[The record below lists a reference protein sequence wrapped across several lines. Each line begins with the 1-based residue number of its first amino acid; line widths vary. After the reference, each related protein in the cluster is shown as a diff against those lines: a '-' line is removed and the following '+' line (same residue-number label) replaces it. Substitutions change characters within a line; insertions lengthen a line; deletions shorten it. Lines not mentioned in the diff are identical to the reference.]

1 MSIKFS
7 PKLFA
12 KDKLYGTAT
21 VGSRGQVVIPAQ
33 ARKELGI
40 KAGDHL
46 MVVSKFGKVL
56 GLIKAQKL
64 EKFLDM
70 MLEFVSGQ
78 PEEKIIKSHL
88 QKVFGDKV
96 NLKGKNKPYAN

>member
-1 MSIKFS
+1 MPIKFS

-12 KDKLYGTAT
+12 QDKLYGTAT
-21 VGSRGQVVIPAQ
+21 VGARGQVVIPVQ

-40 KAGDHL
+40 KPGDHL
-46 MVVSKFGKVL
+46 MVVGKFGKVL

-70 MLEFVSGQ
+70 MLGFVSGQ

-88 QKVFGDKV
+88 QKVFGEKA
-96 NLKGKNKPYAN
+96 NLKGKGKLYAN